1 MHILFDL
8 GVLAVVEDQHTVHL
22 LIGCNNIM
30 SPLGD
35 AVDLT
40 PFCRVADCS
49 RGVLFI
55 FFAARSIPSLTSFLL
70 HWYWYPFLI
79 ALGRVSL
86 PSKLPGLL
94 PGTAARTICKWQTP
108 QAWTKTRG
116 SIGKTQTV
124 PHVKCMLNL
133 RETGLLELLIQ
144 LPKNVKMYQ
153 IRAPVP
159 FWVLYLTKRI
169 SKIT

>member
-1 MHILFDL
+1 
-8 GVLAVVEDQHTVHL
+8 
-22 LIGCNNIM
+22 
-30 SPLGD
+30 
-35 AVDLT
+35 
-40 PFCRVADCS
+40 
-49 RGVLFI
+49 
-55 FFAARSIPSLTSFLL
+55 LTSFLL

-116 SIGKTQTV
+116 SIGKTKTV